1 MVNGSLFLYT
11 FHRKKVQ
18 KLDSYDN
25 DLLLL
30 MLDDD
35 LFWEEEECSDTTSQI
50 PCELILLEIAPSE
63 R

>member
-11 FHRKKVQ
+11 FGRKKVR
-18 KLDSYDN
+18 KVDGYDN

-35 LFWEEEECSDTTSQI
+35 LFLESEDDDDGMGILSAEPDTK
-50 PCELILLEIAPSE
+50 
-63 R
+63 

>member
-11 FHRKKVQ
+11 FGRKKVR
-18 KLDSYDN
+18 KVDGYDN

-35 LFWEEEECSDTTSQI
+35 LFWAEE
-50 PCELILLEIAPSE
+50 SE
-63 R
+63 DEDVSALQPEPNSL